1 MNNDMQECL
10 NCIIILL
17 AYLVIILSVILSF
30 VVLTRV

>member
-1 MNNDMQECL
+1 MNNDMQEFL